1 MSFENKKCW
10 TFVESRV
17 FLFFY
22 EMLCVSLP
30 RVGDPGSTA
39 LAGYARGPDVQRQK
53 IEGQS
58 MGLAVVRI
66 N

>member
-1 MSFENKKCW
+1 MLDICSI
-10 TFVESRV
+10 
-17 FLFFY
+17 FLFY